1 MKSGLSFLIAARRC
15 EIDELDRL
23 ARTSE
28 LVGVIGRLVHALQ
41 RERGMS
47 NMFLASHGGRFA
59 DQRGPQIAECMAL
72 EQEVRAGFDQLEADD
87 HRGAGAGH
95 SARLFSRIAWVLP
108 GLDALPALRR
118 RIDALELKPAQ
129 STACLLYTSPSP
141 RD

>member
-47 NMFLASHGGRFA
+47 NMFLTSRGGRFA

-72 EQEVRAGFDQLEADD
+72 EQEVRTCFDQLEADNY
-87 HRGAGAGH
+87 HRGSDAGNN
-95 SARLFSRIAWVLP
+95 ARLFSRIAWVLP
-108 GLDALPALRR
+108 GLDALPGSFITPRLGQS
-118 RIDALELKPAQ
+118 ETTPA
-129 STACLLYTSPSP
+129 APIC
-141 RD
+141 